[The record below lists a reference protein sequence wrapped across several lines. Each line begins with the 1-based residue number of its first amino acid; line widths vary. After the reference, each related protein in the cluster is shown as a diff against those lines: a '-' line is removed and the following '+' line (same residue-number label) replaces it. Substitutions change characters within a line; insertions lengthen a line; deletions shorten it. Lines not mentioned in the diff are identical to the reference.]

1 MRSIDTDYCWCMA
14 KAPYQ
19 YGLNKVDNVTTVAG
33 DWTWS
38 VVEKSHD
45 ASLLMS
51 LMIVASRNSYMIVVF
66 KAVLI
71 ES

>member
-1 MRSIDTDYCWCMA
+1 MA

-19 YGLNKVDNVTTVAG
+19 YGLNKVYNVTVAG
-33 DWTWS
+33 GSTWS

-51 LMIVASRNSYMIVVF
+51 LMIVVSRNSYMIVVF
-66 KAVLI
+66 KAVLNPNQRTGLI
-71 ES
+71 E